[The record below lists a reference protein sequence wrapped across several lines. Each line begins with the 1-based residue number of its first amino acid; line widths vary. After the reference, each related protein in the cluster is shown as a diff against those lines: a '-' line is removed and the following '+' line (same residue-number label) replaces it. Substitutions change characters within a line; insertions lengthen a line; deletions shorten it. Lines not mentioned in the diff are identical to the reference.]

1 MSRESSTIQEE
12 THIIPRTKEN
22 LLNSTVEIHYVDVG
36 LNSAGAY
43 INERKV
49 IERISKR
56 LAEESRVIR
65 FVLHGTPRQ
74 WCDSREAV
82 DLESKIVSFGNLGFM
97 WNPLSWVM
105 EAAAIMAI
113 AHAHG
118 GEKILI
124 ILILWHHNLASDHSA
139 VSFIE
144 EIMLVMQPA
153 LMAGLTQWQMVERGR
168 CFRVGL
174 WWHSQHKLGDIVLAD
189 ASTRRRSLENDQVV
203 IPQVYSCKST
213 VHVV

>member
-1 MSRESSTIQEE
+1 MCRESSTIQEE

-22 LLNSTVEIHYVDVG
+22 LLNSTVEIHYADVG

-82 DLESKIVSFGNLGFM
+82 DLENI
-97 WNPLSWVM
+97 P
-105 EAAAIMAI
+105 
-113 AHAHG
+113 
-118 GEKILI
+118 
-124 ILILWHHNLASDHSA
+124 
-139 VSFIE
+139 IE
-144 EIMLVMQPA
+144 EVFENLKCTR
-153 LMAGLTQWQMVERGR
+153 AGLTSGDVKDRLDLFGYNKLEDKKLLLLWLVLRNGR
-168 CFRVGL
+168 WSEEDASGL
-174 WWHSQHKLGDIVLAD
+174 VPGDIVSIKLGDIVLAD
-189 ASTRRRSLENDQVV
+189 ARLLEGDPLKIDQSALTGESLPVTKNPGDG
-203 IPQVYSCKST
+203 VYSGSMCKQGCNNKKNDRD
-213 VHVV
+213 